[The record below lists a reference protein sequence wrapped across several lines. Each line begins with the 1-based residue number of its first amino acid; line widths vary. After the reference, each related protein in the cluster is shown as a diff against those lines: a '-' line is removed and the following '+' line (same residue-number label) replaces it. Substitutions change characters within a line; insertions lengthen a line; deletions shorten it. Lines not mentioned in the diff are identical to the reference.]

1 MSLLTNKAQTMLSFS
16 RTIKLNA
23 PMYLNLIGEPKV
35 LCLRNLPKC
44 YPFIFSSNRG
54 MAWIKV
60 KYVILEKTQKKGGR
74 GGIMPWINVIVIL
87 SSYEGQ
93 DGQ

>member
-1 MSLLTNKAQTMLSFS
+1 MGLLTNKAQTMLSFS

-44 YPFIFSSNRG
+44 YPFIFSSNGNG
-54 MAWIKV
+54 MDKSKV
-60 KYVILEKTQKKGGR
+60 CHLGKDTEKGGK
-74 GGIMPWINVIVIL
+74 GGNHAM
-87 SSYEGQ
+87 
-93 DGQ
+93 D